1 MTSETKVVIKFN
13 EWIKNLYQSNRL
25 PVPEYALEI
34 VRAQIH
40 KRYGST
46 NLSDLNETKIA
57 RLLREIN
64 FEEFYGKELEIL
76 QSLESKAVPEISP
89 KCKERMKQL
98 LNDMQPAYKKH
109 TKSANSN
116 ITFNYVM
123 YKLCQQFEQKGI
135 LPFIKIQMSH
145 EKLYRCDRIWHLICD
160 DMKWY
165 FIKSDPTICMT
176 TPQSSPLLMGLGLN
190 VNVQLDRD
198 LEPWAQ
204 DELIKLHKGIEKKL
218 SLEQLAVGH
227 NRSLKN
233 IETKLKELVTEYH
246 ESKTHNLE
254 SIKTLTGLPEDVIV
268 DTISRYETRKSRS
281 PQEKEKPREVK
292 ETKERQLESPNKK
305 SNQQSDSKEM
315 LEVLK
320 DIQSMMRYML
330 NKYG

>member
-1 MTSETKVVIKFN
+1 
-13 EWIKNLYQSNRL
+13 
-25 PVPEYALEI
+25 
-34 VRAQIH
+34 
-40 KRYGST
+40 
-46 NLSDLNETKIA
+46 
-57 RLLREIN
+57 
-64 FEEFYGKELEIL
+64 
-76 QSLESKAVPEISP
+76 
-89 KCKERMKQL
+89 
-98 LNDMQPAYKKH
+98 MQPAYKKH
-109 TKSANSN
+109 TKSANSS

-145 EKLYRCDRIWHLICD
+145 EKLYKCDRIWHLICD

-165 FIKSDPTICMT
+165 FIKSDPTICIT
-176 TPQSSPLLMGLGLN
+176 TPQSSPLLMGLGMN

-204 DELIKLHKGIEKKL
+204 DELLKLHKGIEKKL

-254 SIKTLTGLPEDVIV
+254 SIKTLTGLAEDIIV
-268 DTISRYETRKSRS
+268 DTISRHEIRKSRS
-281 PQEKEKPREVK
+281 PQEKEKEK
-292 ETKERQLESPNKK
+292 IKERLQESPSKK
-305 SNQQSDSKEM
+305 SQTQHSDSKEM

>member
-13 EWIKNLYQSNRL
+13 DWIKNLYQCNRL

-34 VRAQIH
+34 VRAQIN

-46 NLSDLNETKIA
+46 NLSDMNETKIA

-109 TKSANSN
+109 TKSANSS

-145 EKLYRCDRIWHLICD
+145 EKLYKCDRIWHLICD

-165 FIKSDPTICMT
+165 FIKSDPTICIT
-176 TPQSSPLLMGLGLN
+176 TPQSSPLLMGLGMN

-204 DELIKLHKGIEKKL
+204 DELLKLHKGIEKKL

-254 SIKTLTGLPEDVIV
+254 SIKTLTGLPEDIIV
-268 DTISRYETRKSRS
+268 DTISRHEIRKSRS
-281 PQEKEKPREVK
+281 PQEKEKVKEVK
-292 ETKERQLESPNKK
+292 ESLPSKK
-305 SNQQSDSKEM
+305 SQTQHSDSKEM